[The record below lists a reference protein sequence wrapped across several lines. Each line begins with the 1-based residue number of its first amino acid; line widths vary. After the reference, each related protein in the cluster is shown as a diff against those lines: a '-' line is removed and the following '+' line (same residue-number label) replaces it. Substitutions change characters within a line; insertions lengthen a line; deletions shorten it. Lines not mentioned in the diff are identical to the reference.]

1 VNFHLEKLL
10 NKANKENKMLC
21 HMAYHYLAR
30 KKNCKTRING
40 LKAKLKRALRA
51 KKEQDKLRIFV
62 EASLSQQSN

>member
-1 VNFHLEKLL
+1 
-10 NKANKENKMLC
+10 
-21 HMAYHYLAR
+21 MAYHYLAR